1 MQNDKSTPS
10 NKKVCDLLLDQISK
24 PENFYSCKAVNVYDN
39 KYRVNIYSKKNDSI
53 RISES
58 YFIKYDGK
66 DNNITIKL

>member
-1 MQNDKSTPS
+1 M
-10 NKKVCDLLLDQISK
+10 LDQIPK

-53 RISES
+53 RVSKS

-66 DNNITIKL
+66 DNIAIITTKL